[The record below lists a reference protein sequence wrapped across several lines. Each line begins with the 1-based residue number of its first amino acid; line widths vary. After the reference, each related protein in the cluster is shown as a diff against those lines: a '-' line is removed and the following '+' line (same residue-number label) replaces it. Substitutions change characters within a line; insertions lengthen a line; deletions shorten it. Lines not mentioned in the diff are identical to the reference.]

1 MGHTREVA
9 SRRATDQVIED
20 VLADAAVRPG
30 EIAAI
35 VATRDAPLL
44 AFTAGRRIVVAN
56 TAAET
61 YFGYGRHQLDGQ
73 PTEVIIPARFRQP
86 GAPPQPPAPDLT
98 TVELPGLHR
107 DGRELPTSW
116 TFGSVQTAEGGLLF
130 VLVVRDL
137 AEVALEIDSL
147 RRNDSRYRSLL
158 LASASVVWVTNARGE
173 LLEPQPPWQDYTGQ
187 SWEQACGTGWIQAVH
202 PEDRDRV
209 MRDWAETLRASASV
223 FSTHGRIWSA
233 QHQSWRAFQTR
244 AVAVRDR
251 DGAEE
256 GAIVEWVGALTDVQ
270 DVVDAQ
276 ERLSVRGRDL
286 EHRFRAVYENAL
298 DGIMLTDDTLHVVDA
313 NPAACRLLGRP
324 REAIVGRST
333 AELVPPGETVATPE
347 RLGEFRAARTMTGEG
362 SILLP
367 DGTVRRAEFGAVAN
381 VSPGI
386 HLSIFRDIEDRK
398 RAEEAQ
404 QFLDEASAVLGA
416 SLEYDE
422 TLASMARLAV
432 PQIADWTAVDLV
444 DDDGSLRRVAV
455 AHVDPSK
462 VDLAWQ
468 VWKRQ
473 RPSISD
479 PTGVGAVVRT
489 GKPDLIELV
498 TDEMLVAGTANN
510 PELLP
515 VIRGLGLRSAMTVPL
530 SARGT
535 VIGAISFV
543 SAESRR
549 RYSQADLAFAQELAR
564 RATYAIENALFVR
577 DLRLADRTKDVF
589 LRRAE
594 HLQATASQL
603 VRADSVEAIARAFR
617 SAEPKSPVSALA
629 WSLYLR
635 SGDELQLLSATDVFH
650 DNLKG
655 WTAIP
660 LTAHTPLTEVART
673 GEAVWFANN
682 RQMYGRFQSL
692 PTDSVR
698 IASGARVVL
707 PLGAGPAPIGVLGVV
722 FETDRAFDADE
733 RAYLTAVA
741 DLWGQALHR
750 ARLAEA
756 EREAIRRALD
766 AETLATR
773 KKDEFLAMVGHEL
786 RNPLAPIVTATS
798 LLRVRGRAT
807 SRELEIL
814 DRQARHL
821 VRLVDDLLDISRI
834 TSGKLTLKRGRVDLA
849 EVIAQAVESTA
860 VLFEERKIQLFIDVA
875 RPRTIVDGDRE
886 RLVQVVSNVLVNA
899 AKFTPHGRSVFVTAA
914 TDGARA
920 VVSVRD
926 EGQGIEPELLP
937 RVFELFSQ
945 GRQSADRR
953 TGGLGLGLAIARSIV
968 VAHEGQIDIASPG
981 TGGGTT
987 VTLRLPAAPELQ
999 PGPQDGAPAAEPAAR
1014 AGNRHRVL
1022 IVDDNEDSAEMLA
1035 AFLGEV
1041 GYDCYVAADGQ
1052 RALSISRE
1060 VLPDAAILDIG
1071 LPDIDGHQLA
1081 REMRASLAARTPK
1094 LIALTGYAQDGDRK
1108 LALEA
1113 GFVEHLAKPVEM
1125 SKLTAKL
1132 SGLLGTD
1139 TP

>member
-1 MGHTREVA
+1 MGQTGEVGSTR
-9 SRRATDQVIED
+9 STDQVLQA
-20 VLADAAVRPG
+20 VLAEVAVRPQEVSRLLDG
-30 EIAAI
+30 
-35 VATRDAPLL
+35 RDAPLI
-44 AFTAGRRIVVAN
+44 AFTAERRILAAN
-56 TAAET
+56 PAAES
-61 YFGYGRHQLDGQ
+61 YFGYGRHGLDGQ
-73 PTEVIIPARFRQP
+73 STDVIVPVRFRQP
-86 GAPPQPPAPDLT
+86 GAPPQPAAPELT
-98 TVELPGLHR
+98 TVEIPGLHC
-107 DGRELPTSW
+107 DGRELTTSW
-116 TFGSVQTAEGGLLF
+116 TFGSVPTAGGLIF

-137 AEVALEIDSL
+137 GQIALEIDAL
-147 RRNDSRYRSLL
+147 RRNDGRYRSLL
-158 LASASVVWVTNARGE
+158 LASASVIWVTNAVGE
-173 LLEPQPPWQDYTGQ
+173 LVEQQPSWQQYTGQ
-187 SWEQACGTGWIQAVH
+187 SWEQARGTGWIGAVH
-202 PEDRDRV
+202 PDDRDRV
-209 MRDWAETLRASASV
+209 MRDWAETLRGSAAV
-223 FSTHGRIWSA
+223 FSTQGRVWSA
-233 QHQSWRAFQTR
+233 RHNTWRAFQAR
-244 AVAVRDR
+244 AVGVRND
-251 DGAEE
+251 DGAV
-256 GAIVEWVGALTDVQ
+256 VEWVGALTDVQ

-276 ERLSVRGRDL
+276 ERLTARERDL

-298 DGIMLTDDTLHVVDA
+298 DGIVLTDDTLHVVDA
-313 NPAACRLLGRP
+313 NPAACQLLGRP
-324 REAIVGRST
+324 REAIVGRRT
-333 AELVPPGETVATPE
+333 AELMPSGETVATPE
-347 RLGEFRAARTMTGEG
+347 RLGEFRAAGKMTGEG

-404 QFLDEASAVLGA
+404 QFLDEAAAVLGA
-416 SLEYDE
+416 SLDYDE
-422 TLASMARLAV
+422 TLASMANLAV
-432 PQIADWTAVDLV
+432 PQIADWAAVDLV
-444 DDDGSLRRVAV
+444 EDDRSLRRVAV
-455 AHVDPSK
+455 AHVDPAK

-473 RPSISD
+473 RPSIGD

-489 GKPDLIELV
+489 GKPDLVELV
-498 TDEMLVAGTANN
+498 TDEMLVAGTASN
-510 PELLP
+510 PDLLP

-530 SARGT
+530 VARGK
-535 VIGAISFV
+535 VIGTISFV

-564 RATYAIENALFVR
+564 RATYAIENAIFVR
-577 DLRLADRTKDVF
+577 DLRLANRTKDLF

-603 VRADSVEAIARAFR
+603 VRADSVDAIAQAFR
-617 SAEPKSPVSALA
+617 AEEPKSPVSALA

-635 SGDELQLLSATDVFH
+635 TGDELQLLSATDVFQGS
-650 DNLKG
+650 LAA

-660 LTAHTPLTEVART
+660 LSADTPLTEVART
-673 GEAVWFANN
+673 GEPLWFGDS
-682 RQMYGRFQSL
+682 RQMYERFRAL
-692 PTDSVR
+692 PADSVR
-698 IASGARVVL
+698 IGGGARVVL
-707 PLGAGPAPIGVLGVV
+707 PLGAGAEPIGVLGVV
-722 FETDRAFDADE
+722 FENERVFDADE

-741 DLWGQALHR
+741 SLWGQALHR

-807 SRELEIL
+807 TRELEIL

-834 TSGKLTLKRGRVDLA
+834 TSGKLTLKRGRVDLG
-849 EVIAQAVESTA
+849 EVIAQAVESTS
-860 VLFEERKIQLFIDVA
+860 VLFDEKKLQLFIDIA
-875 RPRTIVDGDRE
+875 RPTAVVEGDRE

-899 AKFTPHGRSVFVTAA
+899 AKFTPHGRAVFVTAA
-914 TDGARA
+914 VEGGKA
-920 VVSVRD
+920 VVSIRD
-926 EGQGIEPELLP
+926 EGQGIEPDLLP

-953 TGGLGLGLAIARSIV
+953 NGGLGLGLAIARSIA
-968 VAHEGQIDIASPG
+968 VAHQGEIGIDSPG
-981 TGGGTT
+981 PGRGTT
-987 VTLRLPAAPELQ
+987 VTLRLPAAPDVTAGVE
-999 PGPQDGAPAAEPAAR
+999 DGALPQELSPR
-1014 AGNRHRVL
+1014 AGNRRRVL

-1035 AFLGEV
+1035 AFLSEV
-1041 GYDCYVAADGQ
+1041 GYDCYVAPDGR
-1052 RALSISRE
+1052 RALSLSRE
-1060 VLPDAAILDIG
+1060 VWPDAAILDIG

-1081 REMRASLAARTPK
+1081 REMRATLAARTPK
-1094 LIALTGYAQDGDRK
+1094 LIALTGYAQDADRK

-1132 SGLLGTD
+1132 SGLLGSD
-1139 TP
+1139 PS

>member
-1 MGHTREVA
+1 MLQ
-9 SRRATDQVIED
+9 S
-20 VLADAAVRPG
+20 VLADAAVRPT
-30 EIAAI
+30 EISAI
-35 VATRDAPLL
+35 VGARDAPLI
-44 AFTAGRRIVVAN
+44 AFSADRRILAAN
-56 TAAET
+56 SAAESF
-61 YFGYGRHQLDGQ
+61 FGYGPHGLDGQ
-73 PTEVIIPARFRQP
+73 STDAIVPARFRQP
-86 GAPPQPPAPDLT
+86 NAAPQPAAPELT
-98 TVELPGLHR
+98 TVELPGLHC
-107 DGRELPTSW
+107 DGRELATSW
-116 TFGSVQTAEGGLLF
+116 TFGSVPTANGLIF

-137 AEVALEIDSL
+137 TQVALEIDSL

-158 LASASVVWVTNARGE
+158 LASASVVWVTNAQGE
-173 LLEPQPPWQDYTGQ
+173 LVEPQPGWQEFTGQ
-187 SWEQACGTGWIQAVH
+187 TWEQACGMGWIAAAH

-209 MRDWAETLRASASV
+209 MHDWTETLRSSASV
-223 FSTHGRIWSA
+223 FSSHGRVWSA
-233 QHQSWRAFQTR
+233 RHQSWRASQTR
-244 AVAVRDR
+244 AVPVRGD
-251 DGAEE
+251 DGSV
-256 GAIVEWVGALTDVQ
+256 VEWVGALTDVQ

-276 ERLSVRGRDL
+276 ERLTAREREL
-286 EHRFRAVYENAL
+286 EHRFRSVYESAI
-298 DGIMLTDDTLHVVDA
+298 DGIILTDDTLHVVDA
-313 NPAACRLLGRP
+313 NPAACRLLGRT

-333 AELVPPGETVATPE
+333 AELMPAGETVATAE

-381 VSPGI
+381 MSPGI
-386 HLSIFRDIEDRK
+386 HLSVFRDIEDRK

-404 QFLDEASAVLGA
+404 QFLDAAATVLSA
-416 SLEYDE
+416 SLDYDE
-422 TLASMARLAV
+422 MLASMARLAV
-432 PQIADWTAVDLV
+432 PQIADWTAVDLL

-455 AHVDPSK
+455 AHVDPAK

-468 VWKRQ
+468 VWRRQ
-473 RPSISD
+473 RPSIAD
-479 PTGVGAVVRT
+479 PTGVGAVMRT
-489 GKPDLIELV
+489 GKPDVIELV

-510 PELLP
+510 PDLLP
-515 VIRGLGLRSAMTVPL
+515 ALRGLGLRSAMTVPL
-530 SARGT
+530 SARGK
-535 VIGAISFV
+535 VIGSISFV

-577 DLRLADRTKDVF
+577 DLRLANRTKDLF

-603 VRADSVEAIARAFR
+603 VRADSVDAIAQAFR
-617 SAEPKSPVSALA
+617 SEEPKSPVSALA
-629 WSLYLR
+629 WSLYVR
-635 SGDELQLLSATDVFH
+635 SGDELQLLSATDVFQGS
-650 DNLKG
+650 LSA

-660 LTAHTPLTEVART
+660 LTADTPLTAVART
-673 GEAVWFANN
+673 GEPLWFSDN
-682 RQMYGRFQSL
+682 RQMYGRFQAL

-698 IASGARVVL
+698 IGSGARVVL
-707 PLGAGPAPIGVLGVV
+707 PLGAGSEPIGVLGVV
-722 FETDRAFDADE
+722 FETERVFDDDE

-741 DLWGQALHR
+741 SLWGQALHR

-834 TSGKLTLKRGRVDLA
+834 TSGKLTLKRGRVDLG

-860 VLFEERKIQLFIDVA
+860 VLFEAKKIQLFIDVA
-875 RPRTIVDGDRE
+875 RPTAIVEGDRE

-899 AKFTPHGRSVFVTAA
+899 AKFTPEGRAVFVTAA
-914 TDGARA
+914 AQGRDA

-926 EGQGIEPELLP
+926 EGQGIESDLLP

-953 TGGLGLGLAIARSIV
+953 NGGLGLGLSIARSIV
-968 VAHEGQIDIASPG
+968 VAHRGQIDIASPG
-981 TGGGTT
+981 AGQGTT
-987 VTLRLPAAPELQ
+987 VTLRLPAAAAVQ
-999 PGPQDGAPAAEPAAR
+999 PGPADGALAAEPAAR

-1035 AFLGEV
+1035 AFLTEV
-1041 GYDCYVAADGQ
+1041 GYDCYVAPDGR

-1081 REMRASLAARTPK
+1081 REMRATLAARAPK

-1113 GFVEHLAKPVEM
+1113 GFVEHMAKPVEM

-1139 TP
+1139 RP

>member
-1 MGHTREVA
+1 
-9 SRRATDQVIED
+9 
-20 VLADAAVRPG
+20 
-30 EIAAI
+30 
-35 VATRDAPLL
+35 
-44 AFTAGRRIVVAN
+44 
-56 TAAET
+56 
-61 YFGYGRHQLDGQ
+61 
-73 PTEVIIPARFRQP
+73 
-86 GAPPQPPAPDLT
+86 
-98 TVELPGLHR
+98 
-107 DGRELPTSW
+107 
-116 TFGSVQTAEGGLLF
+116 
-130 VLVVRDL
+130 
-137 AEVALEIDSL
+137 
-147 RRNDSRYRSLL
+147 
-158 LASASVVWVTNARGE
+158 
-173 LLEPQPPWQDYTGQ
+173 
-187 SWEQACGTGWIQAVH
+187 
-202 PEDRDRV
+202 
-209 MRDWAETLRASASV
+209 
-223 FSTHGRIWSA
+223 
-233 QHQSWRAFQTR
+233 
-244 AVAVRDR
+244 
-251 DGAEE
+251 
-256 GAIVEWVGALTDVQ
+256 
-270 DVVDAQ
+270 
-276 ERLSVRGRDL
+276 
-286 EHRFRAVYENAL
+286 
-298 DGIMLTDDTLHVVDA
+298 
-313 NPAACRLLGRP
+313 
-324 REAIVGRST
+324 
-333 AELVPPGETVATPE
+333 
-347 RLGEFRAARTMTGEG
+347 
-362 SILLP
+362 
-367 DGTVRRAEFGAVAN
+367 N

-386 HLSIFRDIEDRK
+386 HRSVFRDIEDRK

-404 QFLDEASAVLGA
+404 QFLDAAATVLGA
-416 SLEYDE
+416 SLDYDE

-432 PQIADWTAVDLV
+432 PQIADWTAVDLL

-455 AHVDPSK
+455 AHVDPAK

-468 VWKRQ
+468 LWRRQ
-473 RPSISD
+473 RPSITD
-479 PTGVGAVVRT
+479 ATGVGAVIRT
-489 GKPDLIELV
+489 GKPDVIELV

-510 PELLP
+510 PDLLP
-515 VIRGLGLRSAMTVPL
+515 VLRGLGLRSAMTVPL
-530 SARGT
+530 SARGK
-535 VIGAISFV
+535 VIGSISFV

-549 RYSQADLAFAQELAR
+549 RYGQADLAFAQELAR

-577 DLRLADRTKDVF
+577 DLRVANRTKDLF

-603 VRADSVEAIARAFR
+603 VRADSVEAIAQAFR
-617 SAEPKSPVSALA
+617 SEEPKSPVSALA

-635 SGDELQLLSATDVFH
+635 SGDELQLLSATDVFQGT
-650 DNLKG
+650 LAA

-660 LTAHTPLTEVART
+660 LTADTPLTEVART
-673 GEAVWFANN
+673 GEALWFGDN
-682 RQMYGRFQSL
+682 RAMHQRFQSL

-698 IASGARVVL
+698 IGGGARVVL
-707 PLGAGPAPIGVLGVV
+707 PLGAGAAPIGVLGVV
-722 FETDRAFDADE
+722 FETDREFDGDE

-741 DLWGQALHR
+741 SLWGQALHR

-834 TSGKLTLKRGRVDLA
+834 TSGKLTLKRGPVDLSD
-849 EVIAQAVESTA
+849 VIAQAVESTG
-860 VLFEERKIQLFIDVA
+860 VLFEEKKIQLFIDVDA
-875 RPRTIVDGDRE
+875 DVRRPRALVEGDRE

-899 AKFTPHGRSVFVTAA
+899 AKFTPNGRAVFVTAA
-914 TDGARA
+914 VEGGHA

-968 VAHEGQIDIASPG
+968 VAHQGQIEITSPG
-981 TGGGTT
+981 AGRGTT
-987 VTLRLPAAPELQ
+987 VTMRLPAAAEVQ
-999 PGPQDGAPAAEPAAR
+999 PGPGDGALAAEPAAR

-1022 IVDDNEDSAEMLA
+1022 IVDDNEDNAEMLA
-1035 AFLGEV
+1035 AFLSEV
-1041 GYDCYVAADGQ
+1041 GYDCYVAPDGR

-1081 REMRASLAARTPK
+1081 REMRATLAGRTPK

-1139 TP
+1139 PP